1 MMSPSTQTA
10 TAADAAAI
18 LGKAL
23 VRASAQLG
31 LSQRVVAQ
39 IIGASPATYSRIVN
53 GSRRLEQGSKSWELA
68 AMMVRVYRSLAAVTG
83 GNVDA
88 MRAWLHAHNRALG
101 GVPAQRLQT
110 VEGLVH
116 VLAYLDAARGRN

>member
-1 MMSPSTQTA
+1 MSPSTQIA
-10 TAADAAAI
+10 TIPDAAAV

-31 LSQRVVAQ
+31 LNQRVVAQ

-53 GSRRLEQGSKSWELA
+53 GSRRLEPGSKAWELA
-68 AMMVRVYRSLAAVTG
+68 AMMVRVYRSLAAITG
-83 GNVDA
+83 GNVEA
-88 MRAWLHAHNRALG
+88 MHAWLHAPNRALG